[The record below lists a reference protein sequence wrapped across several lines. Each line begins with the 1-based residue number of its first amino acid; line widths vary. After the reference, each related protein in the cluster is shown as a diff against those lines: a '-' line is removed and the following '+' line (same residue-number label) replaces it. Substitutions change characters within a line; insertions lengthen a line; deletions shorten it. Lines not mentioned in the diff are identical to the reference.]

1 MKTIDDYK
9 DFGEFVYDFREMMEN
24 GGGRFLYK
32 KKDGSPRMAEG
43 SAHSK
48 DGCRA
53 KSDKPYCYWDDE
65 AGNYRG
71 FYKLPTFLGICK

>member
-9 DFGEFVYDFREMMEN
+9 DFGEFVEDFREMMAE

-32 KKDGSPRMAEG
+32 KKDGSLRMAEG

-48 DGCRA
+48 DGYRA
-53 KSDKPYCYWDDE
+53 QNDRLYCYWDDE
-65 AGNYRG
+65 AENYRS
-71 FYKLPTFLGICK
+71 FYKANLLGICK